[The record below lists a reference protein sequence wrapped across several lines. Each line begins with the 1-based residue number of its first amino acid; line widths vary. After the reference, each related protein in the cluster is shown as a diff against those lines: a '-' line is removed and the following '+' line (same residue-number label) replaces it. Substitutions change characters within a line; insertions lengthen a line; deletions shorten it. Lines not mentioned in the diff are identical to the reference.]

1 MTHRKGPVDIISA
14 TNTHTYLHVYTHI
27 HRCVV
32 KPNVRKNNINAQL
45 RLVKQSGV
53 SSYGQKQQ
61 CSHIYGGL
69 AGSGRMKDGPTYTR
83 APIYNVKT
91 SLLSNSLGY
100 CLHNPFMS
108 IAVICQI

>member
-1 MTHRKGPVDIISA
+1 MD
-14 TNTHTYLHVYTHI
+14 
-27 HRCVV
+27 
-32 KPNVRKNNINAQL
+32 KNNS
-45 RLVKQSGV
+45 V
-53 SSYGQKQQ
+53 
-61 CSHIYGGL
+61 HIFMAAL